1 MISSLSRTVQPM
13 LVAAALIGAIDP
25 AIAQQGYP
33 TRPIRI
39 VVPFAAG
46 GLVDVLARM
55 TGERLQTKWGQP
67 VVVENRPG
75 ASGNMGSEVVAKAAP
90 DGYTLLVAP
99 PPPLAI
105 NESLFPS
112 LPFDP
117 RSFEPV
123 SVLASVPNVLVV
135 SPLLKVGDVR
145 GLVRYAQDNPDKLSY
160 ASTGV
165 GGTPHLT
172 AELFKRAA
180 DVHVVHVPYRG
191 MPPALVDLL
200 SGQVSMMFA
209 NLGDALP
216 HIRAG
221 KLKALA
227 VASSAGHPN
236 LPGVPTM
243 SETLPGFVSETWYA
257 AVASPKTSPEIVAKL
272 ASAINEFLRLPD
284 VAQKLE
290 QYSATAIGS
299 SPSESATYIEHERK
313 RWREIIVSNG
323 IKAE

>member
-1 MISSLSRTVQPM
+1 MLSNLSRTWQPL
-13 LVAAALIGAIDP
+13 LVAAALLGAIE
-25 AIAQQGYP
+25 ASTAQQSYP
-33 TRPIRI
+33 TRPIKI
-39 VVPFAAG
+39 VVPFGAG
-46 GLVDVLARM
+46 GLLDVLARM
-55 TGERLQTKWGQP
+55 AGEKLHSKWGQP
-67 VVVENRPG
+67 VIVENRPG
-75 ASGNMGSEVVAKAAP
+75 ASGNIGAEVVAKAAP

-105 NESLFPS
+105 NESLFAS

-135 SPLLKVGDVR
+135 SASLKVDDLR
-145 GLVRYAQDNPDKLSY
+145 EFIQYAQANPDKLSY
-160 ASTGV
+160 ASTGT

-180 DVHVVHVPYRG
+180 DVRIVHVPYRG

-200 SGQVSMMFA
+200 SGQVNMMFA

-221 KLKALA
+221 KLKALG
-227 VASSAGHPN
+227 VASGARHPN
-236 LPGVPTM
+236 APDVPTM

-257 AVASPKTSPEIVAKL
+257 AVATPKTPPDIVAKL
-272 ASAINEFLRLPD
+272 SRAIGELVRLPD
-284 VAQKLE
+284 VTQKLQ
-290 QYSATAIGS
+290 QYSATAIGG
-299 SPSESATYIEHERK
+299 SPSESAAHIERERK